1 MSPSTLTEIE
11 LKWITRFQAVANEC
25 PSYRIGAFVSGGQF
39 IYLYDTN
46 KEDEIKN
53 IHSSNENYGFCH
65 AVDAAHARLGAIE
78 LGFQIKGEQKESL
91 TRVLTQ
97 NERNELTAL
106 LGKALLDL
114 RSKLRGKNST
124 SETSNESTLALRFTE
139 AFHNL
144 PFLIASDRPVNTYDL
159 VRYIDS
165 YQGDSNG
172 CSALAWN
179 ASQILGVV
187 LPDKKPCK

>member
-1 MSPSTLTEIE
+1 M
-11 LKWITRFQAVANEC
+11 
-25 PSYRIGAFVSGGQF
+25 
-39 IYLYDTN
+39 
-46 KEDEIKN
+46 
-53 IHSSNENYGFCH
+53 
-65 AVDAAHARLGAIE
+65 
-78 LGFQIKGEQKESL
+78 GFQIKGEQKESL

-124 SETSNESTLALRFTE
+124 TETSSESTLALRFTE

-165 YQGDSNG
+165 YQGDPNG
-172 CSALAWN
+172 WSALAWN